1 MKILP
6 EQLKFLRKNR
16 GWSQEELARNLGV
29 ALNTVQRW
37 EMGKNKPSKL
47 AMEKILST
55 LGKFPEGSQL
65 KLFEEETVL

>member
-6 EQLKFLRKNR
+6 EQLKHIRKNR

-37 EMGKNKPSKL
+37 EMGKNSPSKL
-47 AMEKILST
+47 ATEKIHGLF
-55 LGKFPEGSQL
+55 GEFERSQL
-65 KLFEEETVL
+65 KLFKEETVL